1 MSISTATIP
10 TSRKRILVVE
20 DEEDILELVEYN
32 LGKNGFAVVSVTS
45 GEEGLVKVRDRPPD
59 LVLLDLMLPGIDG
72 LEVCRILKQDMRT
85 KQIPVV
91 MLTAR
96 GEESD
101 IITGLELGADD
112 YITKPFSPK
121 VLIAR
126 VRTVLR
132 RKKEEQVGED
142 SVLQI
147 HDFYIHP
154 GRHEVLVQGKPV
166 ELTNT
171 EFRILHL
178 LARRP
183 GWVFTRSQI
192 VDAVRGED
200 YPVTDRAVDVH
211 IVGLRKKLGPQG
223 ELIET
228 VRGVG
233 YRMKE
238 SVVEPAIRG
247 KKRG

>member
-1 MSISTATIP
+1 MIVAPAQRPATLLA
-10 TSRKRILVVE
+10 RKNILVVE

-32 LGKNGFAVVSVTS
+32 LAKNGFRVSAVSS
-45 GEEGLVKVRDRPPD
+45 GEAALRAIQSDPPD
-59 LVLLDLMLPGIDG
+59 LVLLDLMLPGVDG
-72 LEVCRILKQDMRT
+72 LEVCKLLKSDSRT
-85 KQIPVV
+85 AKIPVV
-91 MLTAR
+91 MLTAK

-112 YITKPFSPK
+112 YIAKPFSPK

-132 RKKEEQVGED
+132 RRTADAPEEG
-142 SVLQI
+142 SIIRI
-147 HDFYIHP
+147 HDLYIHP
-154 GRHEVLVQGKPV
+154 GRHEVLVADRPV
-166 ELTNT
+166 ELTFT

-192 VDAVRGED
+192 VDSVRGVD

-211 IVGLRKKLGPQG
+211 IVGLRKKLGQSG
-223 ELIET
+223 GYIET

-233 YRMKE
+233 YRLKE
-238 SVVEPAIRG
+238 
-247 KKRG
+247 